1 MFRAKATRF
10 AFVVR
15 DFALS
20 RRFLASDGVRS
31 SRSGCARHLSSSSF
45 HPLFPEFYGTQPMGK
60 RKHIPIRTCVA
71 CRETDEKR
79 DLMRVVR
86 LGDGSVS
93 YDPKGKISGRGAYVC
108 ARTEC
113 VALAQKRKQLERS
126 LKVSGI
132 PAAFYEE
139 LGAYATT
146 RANAAALTRDLPSVS
161 TVAAAYPAAMNVTIP
176 PGHARDRRPGV
187 QRCHPIC

>member
-1 MFRAKATRF
+1 
-10 AFVVR
+10 
-15 DFALS
+15 
-20 RRFLASDGVRS
+20 
-31 SRSGCARHLSSSSF
+31 
-45 HPLFPEFYGTQPMGK
+45 MGK

-79 DLMRVVR
+79 DLMRIVR
-86 LGDGSVS
+86 QADGSVL

-108 ARTEC
+108 AQTEC

-139 LGAYATT
+139 LATHAT
-146 RANAAALTRDLPSVS
+146 LRANAVESASGATRPE
-161 TVAAAYPAAMNVTIP
+161 AAAIEPESP
-176 PGHARDRRPGV
+176 PCV
-187 QRCHPIC
+187 